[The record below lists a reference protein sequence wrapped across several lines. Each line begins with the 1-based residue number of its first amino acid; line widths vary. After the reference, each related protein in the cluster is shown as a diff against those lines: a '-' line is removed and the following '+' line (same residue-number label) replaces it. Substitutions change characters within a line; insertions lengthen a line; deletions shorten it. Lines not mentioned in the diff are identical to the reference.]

1 MFYAVLILFM
11 DAYLFWKNIDVA
23 RKGKRPLKD
32 VCKQFGIT
40 YQRIADQRSECR
52 FPKLEDAY
60 FLALS
65 YNVSLEFL
73 LTGEKED
80 LYFSNRTLAIAKA
93 CEQAKDG
100 ILESIEKLLDIDPK
114 KRDQL

>member
-1 MFYAVLILFM
+1 M
-11 DAYLFWKNIDVA
+11 DAYLFWKNIDEA

-52 FPKLEDAY
+52 FPKLE
-60 FLALS
+60 
-65 YNVSLEFL
+65 V
-73 LTGEKED
+73 
-80 LYFSNRTLAIAKA
+80 AIAKA

-114 KRDQL
+114 KETSSKIS